1 MFIQGPAEVPRK
13 AEDETAKRGRSKSKD
28 KSKKDME
35 KKEKKEKKEKDK
47 TKKAKDSKKE
57 KGQAARPQ
65 MMMTEIF
72 QHNQHRLNGWVDC
85 WLHVRVYV

>member
-1 MFIQGPAEVPRK
+1 MFSQWPAEVPRK
-13 AEDETAKRGRSKSKD
+13 AEGAATKGRSKSKD
-28 KSKKDME
+28 RSKKDKD

-65 MMMTEIF
+65 MMMTGFSI
-72 QHNQHRLNGWVDC
+72 QSTQIDQLG
-85 WLHVRVYV
+85 